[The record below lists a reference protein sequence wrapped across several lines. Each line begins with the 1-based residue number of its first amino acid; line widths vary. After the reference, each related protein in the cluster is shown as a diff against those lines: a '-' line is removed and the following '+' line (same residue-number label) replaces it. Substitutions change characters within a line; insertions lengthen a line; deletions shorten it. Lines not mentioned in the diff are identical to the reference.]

1 MTLPLF
7 NRIIDLIWP
16 PLSLLGDDRVKI
28 NGTIDFEHWQKI
40 QFNYGEK
47 CYCCGIK
54 ITDAPNPQTLCG
66 ECLAETPHYDTA
78 RAPILYDENSKPLI
92 LNLKHGGRKEGLKT
106 FATMMRDA
114 AFEIENSDLIIPVPI
129 HKKRLLKR
137 GFNQSVWLG
146 GEISKITNIPFDP
159 FILIRTK
166 DTKSQ
171 NGLSNIGRKNNM
183 QGAFKTVKDIKDK
196 NIILIDDV
204 FTTGATVNSCARV
217 LKRAGAKRVDVIT
230 LMRVN
235 HHDI

>member
-1 MTLPLF
+1 
-7 NRIIDLIWP
+7 
-16 PLSLLGDDRVKI
+16 
-28 NGTIDFEHWQKI
+28 
-40 QFNYGEK
+40 
-47 CYCCGIK
+47 
-54 ITDAPNPQTLCG
+54 
-66 ECLAETPHYDTA
+66 
-78 RAPILYDENSKPLI
+78 
-92 LNLKHGGRKEGLKT
+92 
-106 FATMMRDA
+106 MRDA

-217 LKRAGAKRVDVIT
+217 LKRVGAKRVDVIT